1 MNQDLDGSKIID
13 LLYALGAIKH
23 YRQYYKNNYKKN
35 KLSEKM
41 EKVFIEMYDW
51 NTERRDNMIP
61 SISEKLC
68 LSRGTVKTYACYWY
82 KIVGEI
88 IGNQVDI
95 TVFKSSIQS
104 FLFKP
109 IKNGKQA
116 LGVLV
121 DTKSITVTLN
131 EENQEYL
138 NNHHIYKNMSLETA
152 VNMIIDKE
160 KNSL

>member
-13 LLYALGAIKH
+13 LLYEMGAIQH
-23 YRQYYKNNYKKN
+23 YKQYYKNNYKKN
-35 KLSEKM
+35 KLSENM

-51 NTERRDNMIP
+51 NTKRRDNMIP

-109 IKNGKQA
+109 LKNAEQV

-121 DTKSITVTLN
+121 DNKSMIVTLN
-131 EENQEYL
+131 EKNREYIK
-138 NNHHIYKNMSLETA
+138 NHPSYKDMSLETA
-152 VNMIIDKE
+152 VNIIIDKE
-160 KNSL
+160 RNR